1 MIRASLT
8 VSCQAAQL
16 AFSGRLVE
24 EPLRAL
30 RKLQLP
36 YRPFL
41 SARIATMI
49 FPHGFTRRVAP
60 KRSREAGAATPCF
73 RCVSMD
79 HHFQAPLA
87 EAKGVSTFSA
97 KPETLAVQYWTIAER
112 KAAGRAGCFCDRSDR
127 ALFYCV
133 LYHCGAPTWIL
144 RSPGLLG
151 HKLGRLFRFP
161 ATLKGLC

>member
-1 MIRASLT
+1 LGFDTDDFQDAGALIRASLT
-8 VSCQAAQL
+8 VSGQAAQL

-24 EPLRAL
+24 EPLLTL

-41 SARIATMI
+41 SARIATTVLL
-49 FPHGFTRRVAP
+49 HDFTRRVAP
-60 KRSREAGAATPCF
+60 KRSSEAGAATPWI
-73 RCVSMD
+73 RCVAMD

-87 EAKGVSTFSA
+87 EAKGVSTSSA

-112 KAAGRAGCFCDRSDR
+112 KAAGRAGCFGDRSDR

-133 LYHCGAPTWIL
+133 LYHCGA
-144 RSPGLLG
+144 
-151 HKLGRLFRFP
+151 
-161 ATLKGLC
+161 AT